1 LKLIPFLGA
10 VSPCFRDNFGLN
22 LKTINERTLTCLV
35 MSLGNE
41 GKGTIFRRKDN
52 RYLLYLPVRV
62 VYDSMFPLKCNGS
75 IPVKVSFS
83 PNDGKL
89 IMEKWEEQKS

>member
-1 LKLIPFLGA
+1 M
-10 VSPCFRDNFGLN
+10 R
-22 LKTINERTLTCLV
+22 
-35 MSLGNE
+35 MGNE

-62 VYDSMFPLKCNGS
+62 VDDSMFPLKCNS
-75 IPVKVSFS
+75 SMPVKVSFS

-89 IMEKWEEQKS
+89 IVEKWEDQKS